1 MTYTIN
7 QRLKQ
12 LRAENNLT
20 QTNLADILGIAKTT
34 LAAYEQGKSEPSNE
48 TILKIAN
55 HFNVSTDFLLGN
67 SNYKNP
73 QEEFDFKNAIVLSEE
88 NELLTL
94 FKRITSCYQF
104 LNNLYTDNN
113 IRPVTSPLFHQL
125 IQHLYCVVSAYEF
138 INDCPPE
145 STEEI
150 GEAIG
155 SFILF
160 INMNFDSMKFGKELA
175 HLYQNIKEPPTT
187 E

>member
-1 MTYTIN
+1 MIN

-48 TILKIAN
+48 TILKIADY
-55 HFNVSTDFLLGN
+55 FNVSTDFLLGN
-67 SNYKNP
+67 SNYKNT
-73 QEEFDFKNAIVLSEE
+73 QEEFDFKDAIILSEE
-88 NELLTL
+88 EELLTL
-94 FKRITSCYQF
+94 FKKITSCYQF

-113 IRPVTSPLFHQL
+113 IRPVASRLSHQL
-125 IQHLYCVVSAYEF
+125 IQHLHCIVSAYETM
-138 INDCPPE
+138 NDCPPE
-145 STEEI
+145 SIEEI
-150 GEAIG
+150 GAAIG

-160 INMNFDSMKFGKELA
+160 INMNFDSMELGRELA
-175 HLYQNIKEPPTT
+175 HLYQNINKPPTT